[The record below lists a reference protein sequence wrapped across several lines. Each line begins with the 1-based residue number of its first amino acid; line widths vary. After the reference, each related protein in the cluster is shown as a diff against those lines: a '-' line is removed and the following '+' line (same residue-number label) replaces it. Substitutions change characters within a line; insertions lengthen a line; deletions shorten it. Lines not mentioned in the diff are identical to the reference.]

1 MNLGELS
8 FTSTSFFSQ
17 VSSKYEKAADFSVCE
32 SSKEVKTGGFMTQ
45 PRLDRT
51 LSNTINLY

>member
-17 VSSKYEKAADFSVCE
+17 FSSKYEKAADFTASE
-32 SSKEVKTGGFMTQ
+32 SSKEVKTGDLMTQ